1 MMTDPLK
8 TSSVEGDV
16 NLSPNRAW
24 WAAKHLSERSRS
36 ILARD
41 AEVFLHQSLST
52 PCLNVLTR
60 AEGTTLV
67 DLNGRTFLD
76 FHGNSVHQVGFGNP
90 DVIQAVKHQLE
101 TLSFCPRRYTNLP
114 AVELAERLAALAPGD
129 LGKVLFAPGGAT
141 AVGMALK
148 LARIATGRHKTI
160 SMWNAFHGASLDAIS
175 VGGEAQFRAGIG
187 PLLPGTEHVPP
198 AERYRC
204 LWNRGAKCDAC
215 DLTCAR
221 IVEYVLEHEGD
232 VAAVIAEPVRCT
244 TVDVPPEGYWS
255 RVREACDRHG
265 ALLIFDE
272 TAVCLGRTGHM
283 FASQA
288 IGVTPDILVLGKGL
302 GGGIFP
308 LAAMIARKNLDV
320 AEEMSLGHYTHEKNP
335 VACAAALATL
345 DVIEKENLLWRAVD
359 RGRYALKKLSE
370 IKDDH
375 ALIGDIRGFGLMLAV
390 ELVRPDSMPA
400 ASEADGV
407 MYQCLARGLSFKV
420 SQGNI
425 LTLTPPLTVTRAEI
439 DRALGIVHE
448 SLFAIEREYGF
459 IS

>member
-1 MMTDPLK
+1 MERSK
-8 TSSVEGDV
+8 IFCGEGDV

-24 WAAKHLSERSRS
+24 WMTNHLSKRSRD
-36 ILARD
+36 ILERD

-60 AEGTTLV
+60 AHGTELV
-67 DLNGRTFLD
+67 DLEGRIFLD
-76 FHGNSVHQVGFGNP
+76 FHGNSVHQVGFGHP
-90 DVIQAVKHQLE
+90 DVIAAVRHQLE

-114 AVELAERLAALAPGD
+114 AVELAERLTSLAPAD

-148 LARIATGRHKTI
+148 LARVATGRHKTV
-160 SMWNAFHGASLDAIS
+160 SMWKAFHGASLDAIS

-198 AERYRC
+198 AEPYRC
-204 LWNRGAKCDAC
+204 VWHPGRGCEGC

-221 IVEYVLEHEGD
+221 IVEYVLEQEGD

-244 TVDVPPEGYWS
+244 TVDVPPKGYWKK
-255 RVREACDRHG
+255 VREACDRHG
-265 ALLIFDE
+265 ALLVFDE
-272 TAVCLGRTGHM
+272 TAICLGRTGQM

-288 IGVTPDILVLGKGL
+288 VGVTPDIMVLGKGL
-302 GGGIFP
+302 GGGILPF
-308 LAAMIARKNLDV
+308 AAIVARRDLDI
-320 AEEMSLGHYTHEKNP
+320 AEEMSIGHYTHEKSP

-345 DVIEKENLLWRAVD
+345 DVIEKENLLW
-359 RGRYALKKLSE
+359 YATDLGGYATKRLSD
-370 IKDDH
+370 IKDEH
-375 ALIGDIRGFGLMLAV
+375 ILIGDIRSFGLMLAI
-390 ELVRPDSMPA
+390 ELVRPDGVPA
-400 ASEADGV
+400 GQEADAV
-407 MYQCLARGLSFKV
+407 MYRCLAKGLSFKV

-425 LTLTPPLTVTRAEI
+425 LTLTPPLTVAKADL
-439 DRALGIVHE
+439 DRALGIIHE
-448 SLFAIEREYGF
+448 SLSAIEGEYGF